1 MSGGLDSSSVTSMAA
16 DVLGHRASTQLR
28 AFTFAYD
35 TLMEDEERRYSSATA
50 ASLGIPITRMP
61 ADGYAPF
68 DRWDGGSHP
77 AEPTLEGLTAVMSD
91 MLELVSRHGGVVL
104 TGDGGDSS
112 LLPSTLFDQAGT
124 MPFASLLADLW
135 RACCARR
142 PPPIG
147 IRSWMAR
154 RWANGE
160 SIPGWLGHE
169 LLSAFDVRARWQEV
183 RMRSQ
188 ARGARGRAVS
198 DVTDLWWTSTF
209 EGLDPGATQRAV
221 ELRYPFF
228 DVRLASFTLRL
239 PSFPWCVNKHVLR
252 TAMNGR
258 LPDLVRT
265 RPKTPL
271 ITSPLG
277 PRGRWP
283 TARALELFESTPEVA
298 RFVDVRKFR
307 TMVKSDSLL
316 SSETPAAWAAISL
329 AMWLRGEVAAPAFDA
344 R

>member
-1 MSGGLDSSSVTSMAA
+1 
-16 DVLGHRASTQLR
+16 
-28 AFTFAYD
+28 
-35 TLMEDEERRYSSATA
+35 
-50 ASLGIPITRMP
+50 
-61 ADGYAPF
+61 
-68 DRWDGGSHP
+68 
-77 AEPTLEGLTAVMSD
+77 
-91 MLELVSRHGGVVL
+91 
-104 TGDGGDSS
+104 
-112 LLPSTLFDQAGT
+112 
-124 MPFASLLADLW
+124 
-135 RACCARR
+135 
-142 PPPIG
+142 
-147 IRSWMAR
+147 
-154 RWANGE
+154 
-160 SIPGWLGHE
+160 
-169 LLSAFDVRARWQEV
+169 
-183 RMRSQ
+183 
-188 ARGARGRAVS
+188 VS